1 MYRKRYSIRKESK
14 VEEMRKTYVV
24 SAKRSAVGSFLG
36 SLTTVKPAQLGGTVV
51 KGLLEDAN
59 VAPELVDEVLCGNVL
74 SAGLGQNIGRQVLLA
89 AGIPETVCAHSLNM
103 VCGSGLRTVMEGFM
117 SIQTGFNDIV
127 VAGGVESMSGAPYLT
142 PANTRTGN
150 KMGDFKCVDHMIYD
164 ALTDAMHGIHMGVTA
179 ENIAKKY
186 NITREMQDA
195 FAYGSQQKAIAA
207 VDAGVFKD
215 EIVPV
220 EVKLRKET
228 ISFDTDEHPNRKS
241 TPEKLAN
248 LRPAFIKDGS
258 VTAGNASGINDGA
271 SFVLLASEDAVKKY
285 NLTPL
290 CEVVGIGQ
298 GGVDPLTMGL
308 GPTPAIR
315 QALKIANIELK
326 DIDLI
331 ELNEAFAAQSLG
343 VVHELVEEH
352 GIDREE
358 FLSKTN
364 VNGGAIALGHPVGAS
379 GNRILVTLIH
389 EMARRG
395 CEYGLASLCIGGGQG
410 TAVII
415 KRP

>member
-1 MYRKRYSIRKESK
+1 
-14 VEEMRKTYVV
+14 MRKTYVV
-24 SAKRSAVGSFLG
+24 SAKRSAIGSFLG
-36 SLTTVKPAQLGGTVV
+36 SLTTVKPVDLGATVV
-51 KGLLEDAN
+51 KALLEDGK
-59 VAPELVDEVLCGNVL
+59 VAPDQVDELLCGNVL
-74 SAGLGQNIGRQVLLA
+74 SAGLGQNIGRQVALA
-89 AGIPETVCAHSLNM
+89 AGIPESVCAHSVNM
-103 VCGSGLRTVMEGFM
+103 VCGSGLRTVMEGVM

-127 VAGGVESMSGAPYLT
+127 VAGGVESMSGAPYLI

-164 ALTDAMHGIHMGVTA
+164 ALTDAMNGIHMGVTA

-195 FAYGSQQKAIAA
+195 FGYASQQKAIAA
-207 VDAGVFKD
+207 VDSGRFKD

-228 ISFDTDEHPNRKS
+228 IVFDTDEHPNRKS
-241 TPEKLAN
+241 TPEKMAK

-258 VTAGNASGINDGA
+258 VTAANASGINDGA
-271 SFVLLASEDAVKKY
+271 SFVLLASEEAVEKY

-315 QALKIANIELK
+315 HALKYADMKLDDVELV
-326 DIDLI
+326 

-343 VVHELVEEH
+343 VVHE
-352 GIDREE
+352 
-358 FLSKTN
+358 
-364 VNGGAIALGHPVGAS
+364 
-379 GNRILVTLIH
+379 
-389 EMARRG
+389 
-395 CEYGLASLCIGGGQG
+395 
-410 TAVII
+410 
-415 KRP
+415 